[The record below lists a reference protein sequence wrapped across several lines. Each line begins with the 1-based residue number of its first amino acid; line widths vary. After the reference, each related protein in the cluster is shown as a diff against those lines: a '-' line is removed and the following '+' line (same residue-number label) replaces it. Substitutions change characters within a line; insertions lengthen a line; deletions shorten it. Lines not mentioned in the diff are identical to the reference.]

1 MTANQKYKQ
10 SGSTMPFKSWLK
22 EQQRLGLMQ
31 SHEAQAFYANG
42 SEATVGGV
50 STKTV
55 LLVLLVG
62 VAGYYLYTTYKK

>member
-10 SGSTMPFKSWLK
+10 SGSKKPFKVWLK
-22 EQQRLGLMQ
+22 EQQQIGMLGI
-31 SHEAQAFYANG
+31 HETNSFYADG
-42 SEATVGGV
+42 SETTVGGV